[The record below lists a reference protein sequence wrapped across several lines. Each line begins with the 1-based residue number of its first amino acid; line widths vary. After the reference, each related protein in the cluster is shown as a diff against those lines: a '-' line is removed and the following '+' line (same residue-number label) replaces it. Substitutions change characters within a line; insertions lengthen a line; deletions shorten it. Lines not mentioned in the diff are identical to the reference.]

1 MEFKIAKTQDG
12 SMPPAFRIEF
22 YSPRLGNRQSAYVM
36 AQTKNEAINKF
47 FKEKPQYKGKIKIK
61 SVTMLN
67 ARELPKQKALK
78 VGDSEK
84 TQDKSPL
91 SFMDSVVRAFRDEAP
106 KVTLQMIKRLI
117 GSNRNQMGG
126 AETDSIA
133 VGDWEISGNKE
144 KHFSKWNY
152 YYEAQNTKT
161 GAYKRSGDAS
171 EILQFIKSRS

>member
-47 FKEKPQYKGKIKIK
+47 FKEKPQYKGKIEIK

-91 SFMDSVVRAFRDEAP
+91 SFMDSVVRAFRDETFP
-106 KVTLQMIKRLI
+106 PNTIVVGEFVREERPYKKLLKFSLSDYISTDKIRRELKERISQSEYYDKGEPYQWHLNEVKIKRPD
-117 GSNRNQMGG
+117 
-126 AETDSIA
+126 E
-133 VGDWEISGNKE
+133 NKYR
-144 KHFSKWNY
+144 K
-152 YYEAQNTKT
+152 
-161 GAYKRSGDAS
+161 
-171 EILQFIKSRS
+171 I